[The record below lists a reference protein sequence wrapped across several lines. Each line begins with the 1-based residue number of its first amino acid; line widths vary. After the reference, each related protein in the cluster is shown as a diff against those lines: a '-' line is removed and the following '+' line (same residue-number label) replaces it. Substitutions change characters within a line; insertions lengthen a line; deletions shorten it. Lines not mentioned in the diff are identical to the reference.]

1 VDTIPSTSWRSFRPA
16 VWVPAI
22 GVCAGLAIV
31 FAVGVRAYLHTTA
44 LEQTEHFVA
53 RSNETIESLGTLIVA
68 LEDAVA
74 YRRGFAL
81 GGDTAQL
88 EAYRAAVVRL
98 DQARARLRQLIGD
111 DPEQERRLAGLEP
124 LVGAR
129 VLQLD
134 ESLRASREL
143 GFDAE
148 REAATTAEGN
158 AQSDRIRQ
166 LVSKMVAEERRLL
179 AEQQSAARRDSQSV
193 KRTLVLGFGTSVA
206 VLLFAFLQL
215 RSEISRRSRTERTLA
230 NREQR
235 GAITLNSIADGV
247 IATGAGGRVV
257 QMNPV
262 AEQLT
267 GWTLA
272 DATGRPFADIFRLV
286 DERTG
291 DPLPD
296 PVVQV
301 LSGRESTGISH
312 HAALV
317 ARGGAERPIANTVAP
332 ILDPDGQ
339 LQGAVLVFRDITAAR
354 ASEARF
360 RRLVEAAPDAILITD
375 GQGRIAVA
383 NDQVNALFGYS
394 HDELDGQTIEVLIP
408 DRFRQRHVGH
418 RAAYHSAPTVRP
430 MGTGLS
436 LFGRRKDGTEFPVE
450 ISLSPLHTEEGD
462 LVIAAV
468 RDVSKRYELERFRDE
483 FLEFISHDLKNPL
496 SIISLQARV
505 LARQLSG
512 RGLPEEAHAVDV
524 ITQSAAFIDRL
535 VRELLEMAYV
545 ESQRME
551 LNLETVALGP
561 FLQAILER
569 TISSFDRLRVRLEA
583 PLPVTAPIE
592 SRRIERVV
600 VNFLQNALK
609 YSPPGS
615 PIAVRLEARD
625 GMAEVSVLDQ
635 GPGLSSE
642 EASYVFDKYR
652 RASGASRKEGLGLG
666 LYISRRIVEAH
677 GGRIGVE
684 STPGRGARFYFQ
696 VPLAK
701 GQAAAASPS
710 PAAGAPRTPRLQGL
724 KVLLVDDEAN
734 ALAALTTLLREEG
747 LVISGA
753 TSGEQALAMASSNRP
768 DVAVLDVQM
777 PGMSG
782 LALLER
788 LREMH
793 PGLRA
798 VIMSGY
804 MAHHAGIA
812 EVRETTGAAYLGKP
826 VDVDELMRTLE
837 RLVARHHPPE
847 AATDRSSR

>member
-1 VDTIPSTSWRSFRPA
+1 METIPSTSWRSFRPA

-22 GVCAGLAIV
+22 AVCVGLAIV
-31 FAVGVRAYLHTTA
+31 FAVGVRSYLHTTA
-44 LEQTEHFVA
+44 LEQTERFVA
-53 RSNETIESLGTLIVA
+53 RSSETIESLGALLVA
-68 LEDAVA
+68 LDDAVA

-81 GGDTAQL
+81 GGDAAQI
-88 EAYRAAVVRL
+88 EAYRAAVIRL

-111 DPEQERRLAGLEP
+111 DPEQEKRLAGLEP
-124 LVGAR
+124 LLGAR

-148 REAATTAEGN
+148 REAAATAEGN

-179 AEQQSAARRDSQSV
+179 GERESAARRDSQSV

-215 RSEISRRSRTERTLA
+215 RSQISRRSRTERTLA
-230 NREQR
+230 DREQR

-247 IATGAGGRVV
+247 IATDSAGRIA

-262 AEQLT
+262 AEHLT
-267 GWTLA
+267 GWQLA
-272 DATGRPFADIFRLV
+272 EAAGRPFAEVVHLV
-286 DERTG
+286 DEKTHA
-291 DPLPD
+291 PLPD
-296 PVVQV
+296 PVLGV
-301 LSGRESTGISH
+301 LSTRESVGLSH
-312 HAALV
+312 RAALV
-317 ARGGAERPIANTVAP
+317 ARDGTQRPIADTAAP
-332 ILDPDGQ
+332 IVDADGQ
-339 LQGAVLVFRDITAAR
+339 VQGVVLVFRDTTATR

-360 RRLVEAAPDAILITD
+360 RRLVEAAPDAIVITD
-375 GQGRIAVA
+375 IQGRIAVA

-394 HDELDGQTIEVLIP
+394 HDELDGQPIEVLIP

-418 RAAYHSAPTVRP
+418 RADYHSAPAVRP

-436 LFGRRKDGTEFPVE
+436 LFARRKDGSEFPVE
-450 ISLSPLHTEEGD
+450 ISLSPLHAEEGN

-468 RDVSKRYELERFRDE
+468 RDVSMRYELERFREE

-524 ITQSAAFIDRL
+524 IAQSAAFIDRL

-551 LNLETVALGP
+551 LHLEPIALGP
-561 FLQAILER
+561 FLQTILDR
-569 TISSFDRLRVRLEA
+569 TISSFDRLRVHLEA
-583 PLPVTAPIE
+583 ALPVTALIE
-592 SRRIERVV
+592 SQRIERVV

-615 PIAVRLEARD
+615 PIAIRLGVQD
-625 GMAEVSVLDQ
+625 GTAEVSVLDA
-635 GPGLSSE
+635 GPGLSAE

-652 RASGASRKEGLGLG
+652 RGTSASRKEGLGLG

-701 GQAAAASPS
+701 GQAAAASP
-710 PAAGAPRTPRLQGL
+710 PAAAGAPPTPRLQGL
-724 KVLLVDDEAN
+724 KVLLVDDEPN

-753 TSGEQALAMASSNRP
+753 TSGEQALVMAGSDRP

-793 PGLRA
+793 PGLQA

-812 EVRETTGAAYLGKP
+812 EVRETTGAAYVGKP
-826 VDVDELMRTLE
+826 VDVDELMRTLD
-837 RLVARHHPPE
+837 RLVARHDPRD
-847 AATDRSSR
+847 AATDRSGR